1 MAGGGPRAV
10 CAGVTNG
17 QEDSLPAA
25 RGVAPVVRFQDECA
39 LGAISDHK
47 AVDDVV
53 ELAAITTALVDVTH
67 QFPCLTAVWGI
78 LEGGGQENMFQ
89 HFFLLP
95 DLGLVSLKAPA
106 LSLVITHG

>member
-10 CAGVTNG
+10 RAGVTNG

-89 HFFLLP
+89 HFFFI
-95 DLGLVSLKAPA
+95 A
-106 LSLVITHG
+106 